1 MLRRFLAPRRG
12 TTEDEE
18 TGLER
23 TAVNP
28 WAWSVGFGY
37 NQAELV
43 SGTARTL
50 YLAGQA
56 ACDENG
62 DPQHAG
68 DMRAQVELSV
78 ANIETILRDAGM
90 TLANVVRLNIYVT
103 DIDAYWGCMDVLAGR
118 LAAAGIAPPG
128 SLLQVAGLAMPGLM
142 VELEATAVD

>member
-1 MLRRFLAPRRG
+1 MKRLP
-12 TTEDEE
+12 
-18 TGLER
+18 
-23 TAVNP
+23 VNP
-28 WAWSVGFGY
+28 WQWSVGFGY
-37 NQAELV
+37 NQGELV
-43 SGTARTL
+43 SGTTRTL

-62 DPQHAG
+62 EPQHAG
-68 DMRAQVELSV
+68 DMRAQVELSI
-78 ANIETILRDAGM
+78 ANIESVLRDAGM